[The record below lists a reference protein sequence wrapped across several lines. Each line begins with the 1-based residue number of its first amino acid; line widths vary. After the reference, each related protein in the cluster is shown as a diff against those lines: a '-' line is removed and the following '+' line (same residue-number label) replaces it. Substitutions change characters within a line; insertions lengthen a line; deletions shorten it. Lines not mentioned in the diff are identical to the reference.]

1 MYQTAGQILLVFL
14 AVTATPTSGGLEK
27 MFENNNKEALIF
39 SIIWSIKTLFTLHL
53 KSVKIEKVFFPLICQ
68 ISLLVWTVFS
78 VSKRILVLV
87 IYFTPSLGLFNLL
100 HHWQAESLPFSVSQ
114 KSRWREGGLQQG
126 QHLQLHNNRSVLWSE
141 IDRWDYSASPSPP
154 AYTLYTGLTL
164 REYFWLFLAV
174 LSLHTVCVGIAKFIL
189 VPDFRAAHPVEMFCH
204 CLQNLSLPQPWTPWD
219 THGGTVRQHRRRFKM
234 EIIEMISIM
243 AVNFVFNALMLG
255 PLLYLGGYLVHMCSD
270 TDWMSLLS
278 DEDLAEARVADH
290 HNWSQSRG
298 DGVIRYFGGAPHLG
312 PPHLP
317 RLLSPGAALLPGLRA
332 LGQYSRS
339 RCNI

>member
-1 MYQTAGQILLVFL
+1 MYQTAGQILLVL
-14 AVTATPTSGGLEK
+14 LTVTATPTSGGLEK

-87 IYFTPSLGLFNLL
+87 MYFTPSLGLFNLL

-154 AYTLYTGLTL
+154 PYTLYTGLSL
-164 REYFWLFLAV
+164 RTYFWLFLAI
-174 LSLHTVCVGIAKFIL
+174 LGLHTLAVGIAKFIL
-189 VPDFRAAHPVEMFCH
+189 VPDFRKAHPVQMFSH
-204 CLQNLSLPQPWTPWD
+204 CLQSISLPEPWRPWD
-219 THGGTVRQHRRRFKM
+219 TDGGNVEQHRERFRREIM
-234 EIIEMISIM
+234 EMVATL
-243 AVNFVFNALMLG
+243 AVNFVVNVSMLG
-255 PLLYLGGYLVHMCSD
+255 P
-270 TDWMSLLS
+270 
-278 DEDLAEARVADH
+278 
-290 HNWSQSRG
+290 
-298 DGVIRYFGGAPHLG
+298 FFHLG
-312 PPHLP
+312 
-317 RLLSPGAALLPGLRA
+317 RKCEN
-332 LGQYSRS
+332 Y
-339 RCNI
+339 CN

>member
-1 MYQTAGQILLVFL
+1 
-14 AVTATPTSGGLEK
+14 
-27 MFENNNKEALIF
+27 
-39 SIIWSIKTLFTLHL
+39 
-53 KSVKIEKVFFPLICQ
+53 
-68 ISLLVWTVFS
+68 
-78 VSKRILVLV
+78 
-87 IYFTPSLGLFNLL
+87 
-100 HHWQAESLPFSVSQ
+100 
-114 KSRWREGGLQQG
+114 
-126 QHLQLHNNRSVLWSE
+126 
-141 IDRWDYSASPSPP
+141 
-154 AYTLYTGLTL
+154 
-164 REYFWLFLAV
+164 
-174 LSLHTVCVGIAKFIL
+174 
-189 VPDFRAAHPVEMFCH
+189 
-204 CLQNLSLPQPWTPWD
+204 
-219 THGGTVRQHRRRFKM
+219 M

-312 PPHLP
+312 PLHLP